1 MAWAGG
7 GVGRQPSEPQ
17 EGDLRAPRG
26 LWAPYFRQ
34 INRVFS
40 LSISAFVLFVILAP
54 APIVCQYRHPTNIS
68 GRHLTKKTQ
77 NFQVNK
83 LLSSQRG
90 QPVPQYALFD
100 LSKDP
105 AEKNN
110 VADENPKVF
119 ERMKSELQ
127 KFLDDGR
134 SR

>member
-1 MAWAGG
+1 MDAMLGKKGAKGRPHLIQQDNGRGNNYGYRAGKWKL
-7 GVGRQPSEPQ
+7 Q
-17 EGDLRAPRG
+17 
-26 LWAPYFRQ
+26 
-34 INRVFS
+34 
-40 LSISAFVLFVILAP
+40 
-54 APIVCQYRHPTNIS
+54 RHDS
-68 GRHLTKKTQ
+68 KRTQ

-110 VADENPKVF
+110 VANKNPKVF